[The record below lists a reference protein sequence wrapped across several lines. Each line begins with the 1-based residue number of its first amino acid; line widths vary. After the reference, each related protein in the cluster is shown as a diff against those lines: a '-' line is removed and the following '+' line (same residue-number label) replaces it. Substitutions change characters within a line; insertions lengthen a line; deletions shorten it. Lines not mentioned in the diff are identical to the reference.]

1 MSPELLFAKTNTSFV
16 CLVSFVSSA
25 NAIKCNV
32 TFDVCVSIHSIYILY
47 IFTPYVLKDVS

>member
-32 TFDVCVSIHSIYILY
+32 TFDVCVSIHSIYI
-47 IFTPYVLKDVS
+47 FTPYVLKDVS